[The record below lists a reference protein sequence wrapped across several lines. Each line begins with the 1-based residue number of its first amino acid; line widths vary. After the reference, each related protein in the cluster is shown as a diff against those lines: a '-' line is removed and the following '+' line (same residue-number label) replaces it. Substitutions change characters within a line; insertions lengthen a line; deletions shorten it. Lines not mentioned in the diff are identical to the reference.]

1 MKRKMKKNKANRS
14 SHHGS
19 TLVEPD
25 QSETN
30 TSSEGERES
39 DDERGG
45 AGDGDNINDG
55 IDGSGSGHTTDSY
68 EEECVICLDVL
79 SSAPWGRCTPC
90 NHAFHKEC
98 WWEWENAHNE
108 RVAERRQR
116 QGRRGAKDEGPKCCL
131 CNTVNECFVD
141 GTGEPA
147 HNPSPFIAS
156 EDPGGEGSGNRFTN
170 WFREVGEEASGFM
183 EFLAND
189 LRETANAAPFPF
201 QRSHSNRDTNT
212 SGRGRGGRNSRR
224 SSNTSPNRSRIPSFV
239 PPIFGSR
246 RRSID
251 DADSPSGSDPN
262 GARSSS
268 NRNEATPPFTVPPL
282 FRSLSE
288 QLTGQQQPWAS
299 TWPSSYPN
307 TNTNSNPFNQ
317 IRPGTRIITQHLVNS
332 PHLNGRHGTILHY
345 QTQSSRYLVQL
356 EANISNFIGG
366 DSTAPVAIKPENLL
380 QTGVKVKIH
389 GLHSQ
394 PRLNGKEGTVSAYS
408 KERNRYI
415 VQLNPSLLSTTA
427 PREISIQPINIRIP
441 NGMCVRLEG
450 LQRTP
455 QWNGKYGTIVG
466 WVEDESGMSGS
477 GRYEVRLSRQ
487 YAVRVKMENVRL

>member
-1 MKRKMKKNKANRS
+1 MSIMKGKMNKNKANRI

-45 AGDGDNINDG
+45 AGDGDNNDG
-55 IDGSGSGHTTDSY
+55 IDGSGRTTDSY
-68 EEECVICLDVL
+68 EEECAICLEVL

-108 RVAERRQR
+108 RVVERRQR

-141 GTGEPA
+141 GTGESA

-189 LRETANAAPFPF
+189 LRETAHAAPFSF
-201 QRSHSNRDTNT
+201 QRSQSNRDTNA
-212 SGRGRGGRNSRR
+212 SGRVRAGRNSRR
-224 SSNTSPNRSRIPSFV
+224 SSFV

-246 RRSID
+246 RRSVD
-251 DADSPSGSDPN
+251 DADDPN
-262 GARSSS
+262 ASDSDGARSSA

-282 FRSLSE
+282 FRNLSE
-288 QLTGQQQPWAS
+288 QS

-307 TNTNSNPFNQ
+307 TNTNTNPFNQ

-332 PHLNGRHGTILHY
+332 PHLNGRYGTILHY

-356 EANISNFIGG
+356 EANISSFIGG
-366 DSTAPVAIKPENLL
+366 DSTTPVAIKPENLL

-389 GLHSQ
+389 GLQSQ
-394 PRLNGKEGTVSAYS
+394 PRLNGKGGTISAYS

-415 VQLNPSLLSTTA
+415 VQINPSLLSTTA